1 MTEQGRMTEQKEKK
15 LEDIRKEAEEKKCHV
30 QRSLF
35 FIHEFLSGPMCGRCF
50 PCSLG
55 SYEARIRLKSITEGT
70 GIEDDILNLK
80 RIAENIIEASR
91 CKKGKD
97 TAKFILDNI
106 DSKEFTEHISGI
118 CSNNE
123 CLEYIKYII
132 IPEKC
137 TMCGLCLDVCKD
149 NAIIGEKKKTY
160 LSGYLPFEI
169 VQKRCTKCGE
179 CIKVCPTGAIVIA
192 GIKEKEA
199 VGV

>member
-1 MTEQGRMTEQKEKK
+1 MTEEKEQKEKK
-15 LEDIRKEAEEKKCHV
+15 LEDIRKEAEEKKCPV

-55 SYEARIRLKSITEGT
+55 SYEARIQLKSITEGT
-70 GIEDDILNLK
+70 GTEDDILNLK
-80 RIAENIIEASR
+80 RIAENMLEASM

-97 TAKFILDNI
+97 TAKFILEWMDK
-106 DSKEFTEHISGI
+106 DVFQEHIQGT
-118 CSNNE
+118 CPDAE
-123 CLEYIKYII
+123 CLAFIEYRI
-132 IPEKC
+132 IPDKC
-137 TMCGLCLDVCKD
+137 IMCDLCNEACKYD
-149 NAIIGEKKKTY
+149 AIIGEKKKSY
-160 LSGYLPFEI
+160 LSGYHPYEI
-169 VQKRCTKCGE
+169 RQKRCVKCGD